1 MESPIPKSDG
11 QARNIDVT
19 TLVRLT
25 ARVPDMAY
33 YPGLKSRIDALLEVL
48 SLYDAATLTATL
60 NELGK
65 DPHLRDTIG
74 TESAP
79 GALRAFIKSPTEA
92 AYVLRA
98 VLQHW
103 HHCHTVDSH
112 APTAEPAQSPTPQQL
127 RGTTAAAR
135 LLRPSS
141 DEEAYARGLIEDDDL
156 RPRVTVR
163 RRSDG

>member
-11 QARNIDVT
+11 QARSIDVT

-33 YPGLKSRIDALLEVL
+33 YPGLKSRLEALLEVL
-48 SLYDAATLTATL
+48 SLYDAPTLTATL

-79 GALRAFIKSPTEA
+79 GALRAFIKSPAEA
-92 AYVLRA
+92 SHVLRA
-98 VLQHW
+98 TLQHW
-103 HHCHTVDSH
+103 HHCHTTDTQ
-112 APTAEPAQSPTPQQL
+112 APTAEPAPTPQQV
-127 RGTTAAAR
+127 RGTTAASR
-135 LLRPSS
+135 LLRPTS
-141 DEEAYARGLIEDDDL
+141 DDEAYARGLIADDDL

-163 RRSDG
+163 RRSEG